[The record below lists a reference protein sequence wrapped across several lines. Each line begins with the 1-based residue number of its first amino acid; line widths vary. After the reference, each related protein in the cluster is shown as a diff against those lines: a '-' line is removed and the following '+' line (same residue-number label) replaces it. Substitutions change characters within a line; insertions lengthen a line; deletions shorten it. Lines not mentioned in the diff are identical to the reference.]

1 MEFYQADPTLEN
13 YWRGVILFGRNVA
26 SYKFALASALYEVDK
41 TGSDLITLDQLAVPF
56 SRYLCEHL
64 KHAPK
69 QITSRSS
76 QFLETCLKFNRGEI
90 THAQLIEATVR
101 LGFNNVIDA
110 FHYVNQGEIDK
121 RFFLDERKTH
131 NGIRLTDNFYL
142 LGERLQYKNLA
153 FETNARWN
161 LVEQAWSMGIS
172 RNLVGVEFDED
183 NQLLFTRVNAR
194 RVDITSCRDSLN
206 GYQKGR
212 CFYCFKPISL
222 VPGDA
227 ELADVDHFI
236 PWAARH
242 EVSNINGV
250 WNLVL
255 ACRCCNRG
263 TEGKSARIP
272 DLRLLQRLHTRN
284 EYFIQSKLPLHET
297 IVSYTGAPCWP
308 VADIQ
313 VPVPCWY
320 NVYFVQINENRLIS
334 EYHFLTQT

>member
-121 RFFLDERKTH
+121 RFFLDERKTN
-131 NGIRLTDNFYL
+131 NGIRLTHNFFL

-183 NQLLFTRVNAR
+183 NQLLFTRVNKR

-236 PWAARH
+236 PWAARK

-255 ACRCCNRG
+255 ACRFCNRG
-263 TEGKSARIP
+263 VEGKSARIP
-272 DLRLLQRLHTRN
+272 GIRLLQRLHTRN

-297 IVSYTGAPCWP
+297 IVLQTGQRPEARKSFLQRNWQ
-308 VADIQ
+308 AALDKL
-313 VPVPCWY
+313 
-320 NVYFVQINENRLIS
+320 INTWKPNAEG
-334 EYHFLTQT
+334 EATF

>member
-121 RFFLDERKTH
+121 RFFLDERKTN

-222 VPGDA
+222 EPGDA
-227 ELADVDHFI
+227 ELADVDHFV
-236 PWAARH
+236 PWAARQ

-263 TEGKSARIP
+263 VEGKSARIP
-272 DLRLLQRLHTRN
+272 ELRLLQRLHTRN

-297 IVSYTGAPCWP
+297 IVLQTGQSPEVRRSFLQRNWQA
-308 VADIQ
+308 ALDK
-313 VPVPCWY
+313 
-320 NVYFVQINENRLIS
+320 LIHTWKPS
-334 EYHFLTQT
+334 AEGEATF

>member
-41 TGSDLITLDQLAVPF
+41 SGSDLITLDQLAVPF

-76 QFLETCLKFNRGEI
+76 QFLDTCLKFNRGEI

-161 LVEQAWSMGIS
+161 LVEQAWSMRIS

-236 PWAARH
+236 PWAEKAREFWTLITEGDGGFH
-242 EVSNINGV
+242 RSEYKKYYRANINIPV
-250 WNLVL
+250 RYSEPDSIDNIRQVL
-255 ACRCCNRG
+255 AYMTKIQQKHGLLLFGCNDVPERPATG
-263 TEGKSARIP
+263 RPRKS
-272 DLRLLQRLHTRN
+272 D
-284 EYFIQSKLPLHET
+284 F
-297 IVSYTGAPCWP
+297 
-308 VADIQ
+308 
-313 VPVPCWY
+313 
-320 NVYFVQINENRLIS
+320 
-334 EYHFLTQT
+334 

>member
-56 SRYLCEHL
+56 SGYLCEHL

-121 RFFLDERKTH
+121 RFFLDERKTN
-131 NGIRLTDNFYL
+131 NGIRLTDNFFL

-263 TEGKSARIP
+263 VEGKSARIP

-297 IVSYTGAPCWP
+297 IVLQTGSRHEARKSFLQRNWQ
-308 VADIQ
+308 AALDK
-313 VPVPCWY
+313 
-320 NVYFVQINENRLIS
+320 LIHTWKPNT
-334 EYHFLTQT
+334 EGEATF

>member
-236 PWAARH
+236 P
-242 EVSNINGV
+242 
-250 WNLVL
+250 
-255 ACRCCNRG
+255 
-263 TEGKSARIP
+263 
-272 DLRLLQRLHTRN
+272 
-284 EYFIQSKLPLHET
+284 
-297 IVSYTGAPCWP
+297 
-308 VADIQ
+308 
-313 VPVPCWY
+313 
-320 NVYFVQINENRLIS
+320 
-334 EYHFLTQT
+334 

>member
-41 TGSDLITLDQLAVPF
+41 MGSDLITLDELAAPF
-56 SRYLCEHL
+56 SRHLCEHL

-76 QFLETCLKFNRGEI
+76 QFLDTCLKFNNGEI

-110 FHYVNQGEIDK
+110 FHNVNQGEIEK
-121 RFFLDERKTH
+121 RFFIDERKTN
-131 NGIRLTDNFYL
+131 NGIRLTDNFFS

-161 LVEQAWSMGIS
+161 LVEQAWAMGVS
-172 RNLVGVEFDED
+172 RNLVGVEFDEE

-212 CFYCFKPISL
+212 CFYCFRPISL
-222 VPGDA
+222 VPGDP

-242 EVSNINGV
+242 EVGNINGV

-255 ACRCCNRG
+255 ACQCCNRG
-263 TEGKSARIP
+263 IEGKSARIP
-272 DLRLLQRLHTRN
+272 KVRLLERLHTRN

-297 IVSYTGAPCWP
+297 IVQQTGANP
-308 VADIQ
+308 AA
-313 VPVPCWY
+313 
-320 NVYFVQINENRLIS
+320 RIS
-334 EYHFLTQT
+334 FLQRNWQAARDKLLHTWEPKAEGEATF

>member
-121 RFFLDERKTH
+121 RFFLDERKTN
-131 NGIRLTDNFYL
+131 NGIRLTDNFFL
-142 LGERLQYKNLA
+142 VGERLQYKNLA
-153 FETNARWN
+153 FETNARWS

-172 RNLVGVEFDED
+172 RNLVDVEFDED
-183 NQLLFTRVNAR
+183 NQMLFTKVNAR

-222 VPGDA
+222 VPGDT

-263 TEGKSARIP
+263 VEGKSARIP
-272 DLRLLQRLHTRN
+272 DIRLLQRLHTRN

-297 IVSYTGAPCWP
+297 IALQTGQRPEARRSFLQRNWQ
-308 VADIQ
+308 AALDK
-313 VPVPCWY
+313 
-320 NVYFVQINENRLIS
+320 LIHTWKPNA
-334 EYHFLTQT
+334 EGEATF

>member
-41 TGSDLITLDQLAVPF
+41 SGSDLITLDQLAVPF
-56 SRYLCEHL
+56 SRYLCDHL
-64 KHAPK
+64 RHAPK

-121 RFFLDERKTH
+121 RFFLDERKNH
-131 NGIRLTDNFYL
+131 NGIRLTDNFFL

-222 VPGDA
+222 VTGDA

-236 PWAARH
+236 PWAARK
-242 EVSNINGV
+242 EVININGV

-263 TEGKSARIP
+263 VEGKSARIP

-297 IVSYTGAPCWP
+297 IVQQTGQRPQARKSFLQRNWQ
-308 VADIQ
+308 AALDK
-313 VPVPCWY
+313 
-320 NVYFVQINENRLIS
+320 LIHTWKPNA
-334 EYHFLTQT
+334 EGEATF

>member
-1 MEFYQADPTLEN
+1 
-13 YWRGVILFGRNVA
+13 
-26 SYKFALASALYEVDK
+26 
-41 TGSDLITLDQLAVPF
+41 
-56 SRYLCEHL
+56 
-64 KHAPK
+64 
-69 QITSRSS
+69 
-76 QFLETCLKFNRGEI
+76 
-90 THAQLIEATVR
+90 
-101 LGFNNVIDA
+101 
-110 FHYVNQGEIDK
+110 
-121 RFFLDERKTH
+121 
-131 NGIRLTDNFYL
+131 
-142 LGERLQYKNLA
+142 
-153 FETNARWN
+153 
-161 LVEQAWSMGIS
+161 MGIS

-236 PWAARH
+236 PWAARK

-263 TEGKSARIP
+263 VNGKSARIP

-297 IVSYTGAPCWP
+297 IVLQTGQRPEARRSFLQRNWQ
-308 VADIQ
+308 AALDK
-313 VPVPCWY
+313 
-320 NVYFVQINENRLIS
+320 LIHTWKPNA
-334 EYHFLTQT
+334 EGEATF

>member
-56 SRYLCEHL
+56 SRHLCEHL

-76 QFLETCLKFNRGEI
+76 QFLETCLKFNNGEI

-110 FHYVNQGEIDK
+110 FHNVNQGEIEK
-121 RFFLDERKTH
+121 RFFIDERKTN
-131 NGIRLTDNFYL
+131 NGIRLTDNFFS

-161 LVEQAWSMGIS
+161 LVEQAWAMGVS
-172 RNLVGVEFDED
+172 RNLVGVEFDEK
-183 NQLLFTRVNAR
+183 NQRLFTRVNAR

-212 CFYCFKPISL
+212 CFYCFRPISL
-222 VPGDA
+222 VPGDP

-236 PWAARH
+236 PWAARN
-242 EVSNINGV
+242 EVGNINGV

-255 ACRCCNRG
+255 ACQCCNRG
-263 TEGKSARIP
+263 VEASLPVFRKSGSWNAYTPEMSILFRANCRYMR
-272 DLRLLQRLHTRN
+272 RLFNKRERTQLH
-284 EYFIQSKLPLHET
+284 
-297 IVSYTGAPCWP
+297 G
-308 VADIQ
+308 
-313 VPVPCWY
+313 
-320 NVYFVQINENRLIS
+320 
-334 EYHFLTQT
+334 

>member
-121 RFFLDERKTH
+121 RFFIDERKTN

-263 TEGKSARIP
+263 VEGKSARIP
-272 DLRLLQRLHTRN
+272 ELRLLQRLHTRN
-284 EYFIQSKLPLHET
+284 EYFIQGKLPLHET
-297 IVSYTGAPCWP
+297 IVLQTGQRPEARRSFLQRNWQ
-308 VADIQ
+308 AALDK
-313 VPVPCWY
+313 
-320 NVYFVQINENRLIS
+320 LIHTWKPNA
-334 EYHFLTQT
+334 EGEATF

>member
-13 YWRGVILFGRNVA
+13 YWRGVILFGKNVA

-56 SRYLCEHL
+56 SRHLCEHL

-110 FHYVNQGEIDK
+110 FHNVNQGEIDK
-121 RFFLDERKTH
+121 RFFIDERKTH
-131 NGIRLTDNFYL
+131 NGIRLTGSFFS
-142 LGERLQYKNLA
+142 LGERLQYKNLS
-153 FETNARWN
+153 FETTARWN
-161 LVEQAWSMGIS
+161 LVEQAWSLGIS

-194 RVDITSCRDSLN
+194 RVNITSCRDSLN

-227 ELADVDHFI
+227 ALADVDHFI
-236 PWAARH
+236 PWAARN

-263 TEGKSARIP
+263 KSARLP

-297 IVSYTGAPCWP
+297 IVLQAGQQPAVRRS
-308 VADIQ
+308 
-313 VPVPCWY
+313 
-320 NVYFVQINENRLIS
+320 
-334 EYHFLTQT
+334 FLQRNWQAARNKLLHTWKPNAEGEATF